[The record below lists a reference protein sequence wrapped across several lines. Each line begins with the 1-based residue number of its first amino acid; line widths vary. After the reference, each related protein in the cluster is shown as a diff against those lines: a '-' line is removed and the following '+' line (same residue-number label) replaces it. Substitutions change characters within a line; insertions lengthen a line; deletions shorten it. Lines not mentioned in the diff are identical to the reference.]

1 MGLNDTPNG
10 ERLQIGIFGR
20 RNAGKSSLLNLITGQ
35 PMAVVSDVKG
45 TTTDP
50 VSKSMELLPIGPVT
64 FIDTPGMDD
73 YGELGQKRVDQA
85 KKVLRRTDIAIL
97 VVGAD
102 SYEFKAE
109 KDFLTELKKRTVPY
123 LIVANKADLLGDAN
137 RNQVISDLADALGE
151 KPEKI
156 LLLSTV
162 DNPKDNGDL
171 LRNQIAKLANEHVD
185 ERKLIKDLIEPGD
198 LVVLVIPVDFAA
210 PKGRL
215 ILPQQQVIRDV
226 LDAKGKVAMAQVTEL
241 DDLLHSFKKPPRLVI
256 TDSQAFKEVAEI
268 VPEDVPLTSFSILM
282 SRYKGD
288 LPLQTRGAK
297 ALTNLKGG
305 EKILICEGCTHHR
318 QCGDIGTQKLPK
330 WIREKTEK
338 DFDFEFTSGGD
349 FPDDLSPYS
358 LIIHCGGCMLP
369 VREIRHRLD
378 SAVVA
383 GVPITNYGV
392 MIAYLN
398 GILGRVLTPFP
409 SEEVTR
415 G

>member
-10 ERLQIGIFGR
+10 ERIQIGIFGR

-85 KKVLRRTDIAIL
+85 RKVLRRTDVAVL

-102 SYEFKAE
+102 GYEFRAE
-109 KDFLTELKKRTVPY
+109 KEFLAELKKRAVPY

-137 RNQVISDLADALGE
+137 RHQVISDLADALGE
-151 KPEKI
+151 DPEKI
-156 LLLSTV
+156 LLISTV
-162 DNPKDNGDL
+162 DNPKDNGNL
-171 LRNQIAKLANEHVD
+171 IRNQIAKLANEHVD
-185 ERKLIKDLIEPGD
+185 ERKLISDLLKPDD

-226 LDAKGKVAMAQVTEL
+226 LDAKGRVAMAQVTEL
-241 DDLLHSFKKPPRLVI
+241 ASLLDSFKKPPRLVI
-256 TDSQAFKEVAEI
+256 TDSQAFKEVARI
-268 VPEDVPLTSFSILM
+268 VPESVPLTSFSILM

-288 LPLQTRGAK
+288 LPLQTRGAREIEK
-297 ALTNLKGG
+297 LNGG

-330 WIREKTEK
+330 WIREKTGK
-338 DFDFEFTSGGD
+338 DFEFEFTSGGD

-378 SAVVA
+378 MAKAS
-383 GVPITNYGV
+383 GVPVTNYGV

-398 GILGRVLTPFP
+398 GILERVLTPFQ

>member
-1 MGLNDTPNG
+1 MGLNDTPTG

-20 RNAGKSSLLNLITGQ
+20 RNAGKSSLLNLLTGQ

-73 YGELGQKRVDQA
+73 YGELGQKRVDQT

-97 VVGAD
+97 VIAAD
-102 SYEFKAE
+102 GYEFKPE
-109 KDFLTELKKRTVPY
+109 KNFLEELRKRTVPY
-123 LIVANKADLLGDAN
+123 LIVANKADMLGEAN
-137 RNQVISDLADALGE
+137 KQQVKQDLADALGE
-151 KPEKI
+151 DPKKI

-162 DNPKDNGDL
+162 ENPKVNANF
-171 LRNQIAKLANEHVD
+171 LRIEIAKLADEHKD
-185 ERKLIKDLIEPGD
+185 DRKLIQDLIDPGD

-226 LDAKGKVAMAQVTEL
+226 LDAKGMVAMSQTTEL
-241 DDLLHSFKKPPRLVI
+241 ERLLLSLKKNPKLVI

-268 VPEDVPLTSFSILM
+268 VPESIPLTSFSILM

-297 ALTNLKGG
+297 ELANLNGG

-330 WIREKTEK
+330 WIREKTGK

-358 LIIHCGGCMLP
+358 LIVHCGGCMLP

-378 SAVVA
+378 SAVA
-383 GVPITNYGV
+383 QGVPITNYGV

>member
-1 MGLNDTPNG
+1 MGLNDTPTG

-20 RNAGKSSLLNLITGQ
+20 RNAGKSSLLNLLTGQ

-73 YGELGQKRVDQA
+73 YGELGQKRVDQT

-102 SYEFKAE
+102 SYEFTAE
-109 KDFLTELKKRTVPY
+109 KEFLSELKKRTVPY

-137 RNQVISDLADALGE
+137 KNQVRQDLADALGE

-156 LLLSTV
+156 MLLSTV
-162 DNPKDNGDL
+162 ENPRVNGNF
-171 LRNQIAKLANEHVD
+171 LRIQIAKLADEHKD
-185 ERKLIKDLIEPGD
+185 DRKLIKDLIRPGD

-241 DDLLHSFKKPPRLVI
+241 ESLLYSFKNPPKLVI
-256 TDSQAFKEVAEI
+256 TDSQAFKEVAEM
-268 VPEDVPLTSFSILM
+268 VPESVPLTSFSILM

-297 ALTNLKGG
+297 AIAGLKGG

-330 WIREKTEK
+330 WIREKTGK
-338 DFDFEFTSGGD
+338 DFEFEFTSGGD

-378 SAVVA
+378 SAVAA

>member
-162 DNPKDNGDL
+162 DNPKDNGNL

-349 FPDDLSPYS
+349 FLDDLSSYS

-378 SAVVA
+378 SAVAA

>member
-1 MGLNDTPNG
+1 MGLNDTPTG

-20 RNAGKSSLLNLITGQ
+20 RNAGKSSLLNLLTGQ

-73 YGELGQKRVDQA
+73 YGELGKKRVDQT

-109 KDFLTELKKRTVPY
+109 KDFLSELKKRTVPY

-137 RNQVISDLADALGE
+137 KNQVKQDLADALGE

-162 DNPKDNGDL
+162 ENPKVNGNF
-171 LRNQIAKLANEHVD
+171 LRIQIAKLADEHKD
-185 ERKLIKDLIEPGD
+185 DRKLIKDLIKPGD
-198 LVVLVIPVDFAA
+198 MVVLVIPVDFAA

-226 LDAKGKVAMAQVTEL
+226 LDAKGKVAIAQVTEL
-241 DDLLHSFKKPPRLVI
+241 ESLLYGFKNPPKIVI

-268 VPEDVPLTSFSILM
+268 VPESVPLTSFSILM
-282 SRYKGD
+282 SRYKED

-297 ALTNLKGG
+297 AITNLKGG

-330 WIREKTEK
+330 WIREKTGK
-338 DFDFEFTSGGD
+338 DFEFEFTSGGD

-378 SAVVA
+378 SAAAA

>member
-1 MGLNDTPNG
+1 MGLNDTPTG

-20 RNAGKSSLLNLITGQ
+20 RNAGKSSILNLITGQ

-64 FIDTPGMDD
+64 FIDTPGIDD
-73 YGELGQKRVDQA
+73 YGELGIKRIEQT

-97 VVGAD
+97 VVEAAG
-102 SYEFKAE
+102 YGFMQE
-109 KDFLTELKKRTVPY
+109 KEVLAELKKRTIPY
-123 LIVANKADLLGDAN
+123 IIVANKSDLLGEAN
-137 RNQVISDLADALGE
+137 RNQVRQDLSEALGE
-151 KPEKI
+151 QSDRI

-162 DNPKDNGDL
+162 ENPSVNANF
-171 LRNQIAKLANEHVD
+171 LRIEIAKLADEHEDRRYLV
-185 ERKLIKDLIEPGD
+185 RDLINPGD
-198 LVVLVIPVDFAA
+198 MVVLVIPVDSAA

-226 LDAKGKVAMAQVTEL
+226 LDAGGMISMSQTREL
-241 DDLLHSFKKPPRLVI
+241 ERLLMGLKRAPRMVI
-256 TDSQAFKEVAEI
+256 TDSQAFEEVSEI
-268 VPEDVPLTSFSILM
+268 VPESVPLTSFSILM

-288 LPLQTRGAK
+288 LVLQTRGAK
-297 ALTNLKGG
+297 VLSEMKGG

-318 QCGDIGTQKLPK
+318 QCGDIGTQKLPAL
-330 WIREKTEK
+330 IREKTGK
-338 DFDFEFTSGGD
+338 DFDFQFTSGGD

-369 VREIRHRLD
+369 VREIRYRLD
-378 SAVVA
+378 SAVNQH
-383 GVPITNYGV
+383 VPITNYGV
-392 MIAYLN
+392 VIAYLN